1 MAEFG
6 VGFKLYADAQGFVAG
21 TKEAQESAKNLKN
34 ELKETFGESGLFS
47 KISLIGGITAVATGI
62 LSAANAAQELRD
74 KAKEAGESID
84 ATTARVARFGDAID
98 GIKSAVQSALIT
110 TVGFFNNVGEKMAD
124 VYLKYARGISEA
136 NSKVMVEIE
145 QQMLD
150 TFKRIKEAREAN
162 SPEKLAEAEKKL
174 AEIREQEAIK
184 RLDNQAKVNALLE
197 QQKRLQNELGEL
209 GVNTVKYKEKE
220 AELEKNSTALREAQN
235 AWVKDYTSNID
246 KSNKEREK
254 ADAAELRSLKEQQ
267 GLLERLKDARF
278 SQLSTEDKI
287 LAITKDIA
295 AAQNR
300 ILQDQKLGNS
310 TAEDQITLIQL
321 QNQLAETQKTLA
333 GERLAIEKE
342 TAATQR
348 QQIQQQQ
355 VLGMSFR
362 GQAQFGGATDEA
374 LQETIR
380 RNEQMAI
387 NLLQTPEGM
396 KYDRGEAARLQL
408 EAQNARRELQFRESL
423 RQDVRSMGVEG
434 ARSQFRGDP
443 LAFDTLIQRFVT
455 DTRSTAEIQKEQ
467 TDQLR
472 DLNARLSKFG
482 LTK

>member
-47 KISLIGGITAVATGI
+47 KISLIGGITAVASGI

-74 KAKEAGESID
+74 KAKEAGETID

-136 NSKVMVEIE
+136 NSKVMVDIE
-145 QQMLD
+145 QQMLE

-184 RLDNQAKVNALLE
+184 RLDNQAKVNALIE

-220 AELEKNSTALREAQN
+220 VELEKNNTALREAQN
-235 AWVKDYTSNID
+235 AWVKDYTSNLD
-246 KSNKEREK
+246 KANKSREDADEKELKAMREK
-254 ADAAELRSLKEQQ
+254 QR
-267 GLLERLKDARF
+267 LLERLKDARF
-278 SQLSTEDKI
+278 TQLTTDEK
-287 LAITKDIA
+287 IA
-295 AAQNR
+295 AVQDEISQILNR
-300 ILQDQKLGNS
+300 ITQDEKLGND
-310 TAEDQITLIQL
+310 TNEDRILL
-321 QNQLAETQKTLA
+321 
-333 GERLAIEKE
+333 IEKQNILLALQKQIIEE
-342 TAATQR
+342 TSKVPPPKVMEKKTET
-348 QQIQQQQ
+348 
-355 VLGMSFR
+355 VLGFR
-362 GQAQFGGATDEA
+362 LKGVGQFGEASDEA
-374 LQETIR
+374 LEEFAR
-380 RNEQMAI
+380 RSQQQAI
-387 NLLQTPEGM
+387 NLAQDPSAL
-396 KYDRGEAARLQL
+396 KYDRAEIARLQL

-423 RQDVRSMGVEG
+423 RQDVRNMGVEG

>member
-47 KISLIGGITAVATGI
+47 KISLIGGITAIAGS
-62 LSAANAAQELRD
+62 LLYAGKAAQELRE
-74 KAKEAGESID
+74 KAKESGEALS
-84 ATTARVARFGDAID
+84 ANVAAAARFGDAID
-98 GIKSAVQSALIT
+98 GIKSALSYALVA
-110 TVGFFNNVGEKMAD
+110 TVGFFNRVGESFAD
-124 VYLKYARGISEA
+124 TYLQYVRGV
-136 NSKVMVEIE
+136 SKETSKIIRDIE
-145 QQMLD
+145 EQTAE

-220 AELEKNSTALREAQN
+220 AELEKNNTALREAQN
-235 AWVKDYTSNID
+235 AWVKDFTGNM
-246 KSNKEREK
+246 EK
-254 ADAAELRSLKEQQ
+254 ANKANEDAFNKQKKALDDQQ
-267 GLLERLKDARF
+267 RLMERLADARF
-278 SQLSTEDKI
+278 TQLSTEEKI
-287 LAITKDIA
+287 LVIQKEIA
-295 AAQNR
+295 ATQNR
-300 ILQDQKLGNS
+300 IVQDQKLGNS
-310 TAEDQITLIQL
+310 TAEDQIELINL
-321 QNQLAETQKTLA
+321 QNKLT
-333 GERLAIEKE
+333 
-342 TAATQR
+342 ATQR
-348 QQIQQQQ
+348 DLAAERLQIEKQTAQVEQQRIQQQAF
-355 VLGMSFR
+355 GMSIR
-362 GQAQFGGATDEA
+362 GQSQFGRASDEA

-380 RNEQMAI
+380 RSEQQAI

-423 RQDVRSMGVEG
+423 RQDVRNMGVEG

-455 DTRSTAEIQKEQ
+455 DTRTTAEIQKEQ